1 MNTTNVGKALL
12 TTCDAVKAMMV
23 SDNYD
28 ESKKATVLTAIN
40 VAVKSTDYIHMIKEQ
55 VKKIRADGK
64 FNANDLPY
72 VFSIII
78 NSRAFLVNTVKSG
91 MDITSTIKIDS
102 TKYIVYGVL
111 YFVMV
116 TENVEPDVITQTTD
130 FYPAL
135 WDLIAVDPKD
145 FLIKADSCWRKAFP
159 CCFVC
164 GCCPKSTLEERL
176 K

>member
-1 MNTTNVGKALL
+1 MNTTNVGKTLSA
-12 TTCDAVKAMMV
+12 TCDAVKIMMAN
-23 SDNYD
+23 DNYD
-28 ESKKATVLTAIN
+28 ESKKETVLNAISI
-40 VAVKSTDYIHMIKEQ
+40 AVKSTNYIQMIKEQ

-78 NSRAFLVNTVKSG
+78 NSRAFLVTTIKTG
-91 MDITSTIKIDS
+91 MDVSSTIKIDS

-111 YFVMV
+111 YFVML
-116 TENVEPDVITQTTD
+116 TENVEPAVITQTTE

-135 WDLIAVDPKD
+135 WDLIAVNPKD
-145 FLIKADSCWRKAFP
+145 FLIKADSVWRKVFP

-164 GCCPKSTLEERL
+164 ACCPKKTLEERL